1 MEKEKEVFIDKSL
14 IDALSYCHLRELP
27 QEASKYDGIW
37 IRAIAYVTKA
47 DTTKSYVLMDK
58 SSNGSHRIIKDF
70 GTISNIVNVR
80 SIHPFQFV
88 SEDSLPIFKGSN
100 KQERIDWLTNNGV
113 KIDGELTLNQLN
125 NIVVNFVIQQE
136 LRNNKL

>member
-1 MEKEKEVFIDKSL
+1 MENNNNVKVDKSL
-14 IDALSYCHLRELP
+14 IEALSYCHLRELP

-58 SSNGSHRIIKDF
+58 AADGSYRIIKDF

-88 SEDSLPIFKGSN
+88 SEDSLPIVKGSN

-113 KIDGELTLNQLN
+113 KIDGELTLKQLN

>member
-1 MEKEKEVFIDKSL
+1 MDNRKEVFVDKSL

-113 KIDGELTLNQLN
+113 KIDGELTLKQLN

>member
-1 MEKEKEVFIDKSL
+1 MEKEKEVFVDKSL

-58 SSNGSHRIIKDF
+58 AANGSHRIIKDF

-80 SIHPFQFV
+80 SIHPLQFV

-113 KIDGELTLNQLN
+113 KIDCELTLKQLN
-125 NIVVNFVIQQE
+125 NRVVNVVIQQE

>member
-1 MEKEKEVFIDKSL
+1 MEKEKEVFVDRSL

-37 IRAIAYVTKA
+37 IRAIARVTKA

-58 SSNGSHRIIKDF
+58 EANGSHRIIKDF

-88 SEDSLPIFKGSN
+88 SEDSLPRFKGSN

-113 KIDGELTLNQLN
+113 KIDGELTLKQLN

>member
-1 MEKEKEVFIDKSL
+1 MENKKDVIVDKSL

-27 QEASKYDGIW
+27 KDASQYEGIW

-47 DTTKSYVLMDK
+47 DATKSYVLMDK
-58 SSNGSHRIIKDF
+58 AANGSHRIIKDF

-88 SEDSLPIFKGSN
+88 SEERMPLFKKGD
-100 KQERIDWLTNNGV
+100 KQERIDWLINNGISV
-113 KIDGELTLNQLN
+113 DGELTLKQLN
-125 NIVVNFVIQQE
+125 NIVVNVVIQQE
-136 LRNNKL
+136 LKNNKL

>member
-1 MEKEKEVFIDKSL
+1 
-14 IDALSYCHLRELP
+14 
-27 QEASKYDGIW
+27 
-37 IRAIAYVTKA
+37 
-47 DTTKSYVLMDK
+47 MDK
-58 SSNGSHRIIKDF
+58 AANGSHRIIKDF

-88 SEDSLPIFKGSN
+88 NEDSLPIFKGSN
-100 KQERIDWLTNNGV
+100 KQERIDWLTKNGV
-113 KIDGELTLNQLN
+113 KMDGELTLKQLN

>member
-1 MEKEKEVFIDKSL
+1 MENKKDVIVDKSL

-27 QEASKYDGIW
+27 KDASQYEGIW

-47 DTTKSYVLMDK
+47 DATKSYVLMDK
-58 SSNGSHRIIKDF
+58 AANGSHRIIKDF

-88 SEDSLPIFKGSN
+88 SEECMPLFKKGD
-100 KQERIDWLTNNGV
+100 KQERIDWIINNGISV
-113 KIDGELTLNQLN
+113 DGELTLKQLN
-125 NIVVNFVIQQE
+125 NIVVNVVIQQE
-136 LRNNKL
+136 LKNNKL